1 MKDLRQYFGILPIS
15 LFLIAAPAIMKAAVV
30 TNVTISGTVNLT
42 TPLLDPVLLYDYVD
56 GSGTTTYGV
65 APLTPIVSGVQLPL
79 PTGLLPFS
87 QTVPAHGSIPAGF
100 VSGELTIMG
109 LYGSSGGVM
118 MVFDTAMYSA
128 IINSSGAVPYTNF
141 FPSPSEA
148 TLAGLIATNGTPA
161 SQTALE
167 KVFAA
172 NLSYWVPF
180 TLSTTNYVTGAVEF
194 SAGQNGGS
202 FAIAAVTPA
211 AVPEPSTLML
221 LGLGLPLFAGWRKLR
236 R

>member
-15 LFLIAAPAIMKAAVV
+15 LFLIAAPAIKAAAIV
-30 TNVTISGTVNLT
+30 TNVQISGTVNLT

-56 GSGTTTYGV
+56 GSGTTTYGF
-65 APLTPIVSGVQLPL
+65 APLTPTIGGVQLPL
-79 PTGLLPFS
+79 PMGLLPFS

-118 MVFDTAMYSA
+118 MMFDTAMYSA
-128 IINSSGAVPYTNF
+128 IISSSVAVPFANV
-141 FPSPSEA
+141 FPGSSES
-148 TLAGLIATNGTPA
+148 TLAGLIATNGALA

-167 KVFAA
+167 AFFQA
-172 NLSYWVPF
+172 NLSDWVPF
-180 TLSTTNYVTGAVEF
+180 TLSTTGYVTGAVEF

-202 FAIAAVTPA
+202 FTIAAVTPA

-221 LGLGLPLFAGWRKLR
+221 LGLGLPLLAGWRKLR